1 MTYQTLYTIS
11 NILLAVGIILLAIT
25 LIYNITVVHIKDVMD
40 QLSGKAQRKE
50 IAKRK
55 MSENDFDHRNRGRS
69 PLAANSNYTDLI
81 TDSKSDEATTAL
93 EDDETTLVDIDAT
106 TLLDDD
112 TPVLEPTE
120 EVFEQKQIYQI
131 EVIKDEIMA
140 SYEAK

>member
-11 NILLAVGIILLAIT
+11 NILLAIGIALLAIT
-25 LIYNITVVHIKDVMD
+25 LLYNIFVVHIKDVMD

-50 IAKRK
+50 IAQRK
-55 MSENDFDHRNRGRS
+55 LSEDDFDHRNRGRS

-81 TDSKSDEATTAL
+81 NTKSDEATTAL
-93 EDDETTLVDIDAT
+93 DEDETTVVDIDAT

-120 EVFEQKQIYQI
+120 EVYEQKQIYQI
-131 EVIKDEIMA
+131 EVIKDEIVA
-140 SYEAK
+140 SYEVK

>member
-11 NILLAVGIILLAIT
+11 NILLALGIALLAIT
-25 LIYNITVVHIKDVMD
+25 LLYNIFVVHIKDVMD

-50 IAKRK
+50 IAQRK
-55 MSENDFDHRNRGRS
+55 LSEDDFDHRNRGRS

-81 TDSKSDEATTAL
+81 NTKSDEATTAL
-93 EDDETTLVDIDAT
+93 DEDETTVVDIDAT

-120 EVFEQKQIYQI
+120 EVYEQKQIYQI
-131 EVIKDEIMA
+131 EVIKDEIVA
-140 SYEAK
+140 SYEVK

>member
-11 NILLAVGIILLAIT
+11 NILLAIGIALLVFT
-25 LIYNITVVHIKDVMD
+25 LLYNIFVVHIKDVMD

-50 IAKRK
+50 IAQRK
-55 MSENDFDHRNRGRS
+55 LSEDDFDHRNRGRS

-81 TDSKSDEATTAL
+81 NTKSDEATTAL
-93 EDDETTLVDIDAT
+93 DEDETTVVDIDAT

-120 EVFEQKQIYQI
+120 EVYEQKQIYQI
-131 EVIKDEIMA
+131 EVIKDEIVA
-140 SYEAK
+140 SYEVK